1 MKLFIATFL
10 IMAFAVLA
18 MALGVIFSNRK
29 IQGSCGGLAAL
40 GMEKACDCDRPC
52 ERRRRMEEAGRRQAG
67 SKPSFSIA
75 RMQSVS
81 DRIPARLPRSSTTGA
96 PLIRRSDSIT
106 AASTTSCSGRSVI
119 IDWVM

>member
-52 ERRRRMEEAGRRQAG
+52 ERRRRMEEEGRRQVDFE
-67 SKPSFSIA
+67 S
-75 RMQSVS
+75 
-81 DRIPARLPRSSTTGA
+81 
-96 PLIRRSDSIT
+96 
-106 AASTTSCSGRSVI
+106 
-119 IDWVM
+119 